1 MNRDF
6 EWLKWVGLFSVIS
19 IIGAVLYFIPNKKVT
34 PHTTEQTSATFK
46 EEQSVVHNTQE
57 PLARSYSEVV
67 FGLKSEVG
75 DAVNEV
81 PPVTLYVADLMAAR
95 NVKWDELNQISTTSY
110 GKVMKDIQEE
120 ALKLLCS
127 NGVVTEIYGFNSQ
140 QGNKFYEA
148 GILDDSGKV
157 YRVVAIGSSGNIE
170 AESRVK
176 FCGQVTGRLHFNNAI
191 GGTTTVPFLV
201 GMFDLPA
208 NK

>member
-148 GILDDSGKV
+148 GILDDSGK
-157 YRVVAIGSSGNIE
+157 
-170 AESRVK
+170 
-176 FCGQVTGRLHFNNAI
+176 TGL
-191 GGTTTVPFLV
+191 
-201 GMFDLPA
+201 
-208 NK
+208 

>member
-1 MNRDF
+1 MNKDF

-34 PHTTEQTSATFK
+34 SPTIEQTSTTSK
-46 EEQSVVHNTQE
+46 EEPTVVQE
-57 PLARSYSEVV
+57 TPTRSYSEVV

-75 DAVNEV
+75 DAVNQV

-95 NVKWDELNQISTTSY
+95 NVKWGELNQISTTSY
-110 GKVMKDIQEE
+110 GKVMKDIQQE

-157 YRVVAIGSSGNIE
+157 YRLIAIGSSDNIE

-176 FCGQVTGRLHFNNAI
+176 FCGQVTGRLHFNNAL

-201 GMFDLPA
+201 GMFDIPA